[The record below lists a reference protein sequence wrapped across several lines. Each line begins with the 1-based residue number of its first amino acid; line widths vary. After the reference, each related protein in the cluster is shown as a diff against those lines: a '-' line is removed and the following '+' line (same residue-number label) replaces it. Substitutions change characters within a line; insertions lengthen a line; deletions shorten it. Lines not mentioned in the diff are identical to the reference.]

1 MRDSNH
7 PAAELPRPHHLAE
20 SIDMSADAP
29 PRNTRRARLR
39 RWLLERL
46 RVRAVSM
53 RAGSAAMDGMR
64 AFDAQLMRQLGRAV
78 GLSERSALDF
88 IDRAGTLHKLSGSL
102 VRYLDEARVQSEAM
116 QQGIERNSQVIR
128 ELAAFVQTIPAQIAQ
143 ERDQLKAL
151 ICEVKG
157 LTEMTD
163 TIRGI
168 ARQTEIL
175 AINAAIE
182 AARAGDAGR
191 GFAVLAGEVRRLA
204 TQANESAER
213 VSHDIGS
220 LVKSVESGYS
230 VEFDARTRHNEAEA
244 ARLGGL
250 TMKLD
255 EGYVDMRHF
264 YAMLMTAVT
273 GHNIELDRGLGLLL
287 DTAQT
292 QDVVKQII
300 DRVQPAMDSRNA
312 VLTDLIARLRIG
324 EDDTAEIDRRA
335 AALACDYLAQEA
347 LHRDP
352 DAASDA
358 APGAPAPRIEL
369 F

>member
-1 MRDSNH
+1 MDG
-7 PAAELPRPHHLAE
+7 
-20 SIDMSADAP
+20 
-29 PRNTRRARLR
+29 
-39 RWLLERL
+39 LLEL
-46 RVRAVSM
+46 
-53 RAGSAAMDGMR
+53 
-64 AFDAQLMRQLGRAV
+64 DAQLMNQLGRAV
-78 GLSERSALDF
+78 GLSEKSALDF
-88 IDRAGTLHKLSGSL
+88 IGQAASLHKLSGRL
-102 VRYLDEARVQSEAM
+102 VRYLDEAHDQSEAM
-116 QQGIERNSQVIR
+116 QKGIEKNSHIIR
-128 ELAAFVQTIPAQIAQ
+128 ELAAFVQTLPQQIAQ

-151 ICEVKG
+151 LSEVKG

-163 TIRGI
+163 TIRAI

-204 TQANESAER
+204 NQANASAEK

-220 LVKSVESGYS
+220 LVKTVESGYS

-250 TMKLD
+250 TLKLD
-255 EGYVDMRHF
+255 EGYVDMRQF
-264 YAMLMTAVT
+264 YEMLMTAVT
-273 GHNIELDRGLGLLL
+273 GHNNELDRGLGLLL

-292 QDVVKQII
+292 HDVVKQIVE
-300 DRVQPAMDSRNA
+300 RVQPALDSRNG
-312 VLTDLIARLRIG
+312 VLTDLIARLRAG
-324 EDDTAEIDRRA
+324 EADTQEIDQRA
-335 AALACDYLAQEA
+335 GALSRDYLAREA

-352 DAASDA
+352 EAAADA
-358 APGAPAPRIEL
+358 APGVPSQRIEL

>member
-1 MRDSNH
+1 
-7 PAAELPRPHHLAE
+7 
-20 SIDMSADAP
+20 
-29 PRNTRRARLR
+29 
-39 RWLLERL
+39 
-46 RVRAVSM
+46 
-53 RAGSAAMDGMR
+53 MDGLR
-64 AFDAQLMRQLGRAV
+64 AFDAQMMSQLGRAT
-78 GLSERSALDF
+78 GLSEKSALDF
-88 IDRAGTLHKLSGSL
+88 IDRAGTLHALSGKL
-102 VRYLDEARVQSEAM
+102 VRYLDEAHVQSEAM
-116 QQGIERNSQVIR
+116 QQGMERNSLVIR
-128 ELAAFVQTIPAQIAQ
+128 ELAAFVRTLPAQIAQ

-151 ICEVKG
+151 LSEVKG

-182 AARAGDAGR
+182 AARAGEAGR

-204 TQANESAER
+204 TQANASAEK
-213 VSHDIGS
+213 VSRDIGS
-220 LVKSVESGYS
+220 LVKTVESGYS

-250 TMKLD
+250 TLKVD
-255 EGYVDMRHF
+255 EGYVDMRQF

-273 GHNIELDRGLGLLL
+273 RHNMELDRGLGSLL

-292 QDVVKQII
+292 QDIVKQII
-300 DRVQPAMDSRNA
+300 DRVQPAIDLRNA
-312 VLTDLIARLRIG
+312 VLADLVARLRAG
-324 EDDTAEIDRRA
+324 EHDTCDIDQRA
-335 AALACDYLAQEA
+335 AALASDYMAQEG

-352 DAASDA
+352 DAPSDA
-358 APGAPAPRIEL
+358 APGAPAQRVEL

>member
-1 MRDSNH
+1 
-7 PAAELPRPHHLAE
+7 
-20 SIDMSADAP
+20 
-29 PRNTRRARLR
+29 
-39 RWLLERL
+39 
-46 RVRAVSM
+46 
-53 RAGSAAMDGMR
+53 MDGLR
-64 AFDAQLMRQLGRAV
+64 AFDAQMMSQLGRAV

-88 IDRAGTLHKLSGSL
+88 IDRAGTLHQLSGRL

-116 QQGIERNSQVIR
+116 QQGIERNGHVIR
-128 ELAAFVQTIPAQIAQ
+128 ELAAFVQTIPEQIAQ

-151 ICEVKG
+151 LSEVKG

-204 TQANESAER
+204 TQANASAEK
-213 VSHDIGS
+213 VSRDIGS
-220 LVKSVESGYS
+220 LVKTVESGYS

-250 TMKLD
+250 TLKLD
-255 EGYVDMRHF
+255 ESYVDMRQF
-264 YAMLMTAVT
+264 YDMLMTAVA
-273 GHNIELDRGLGLLL
+273 GHNGELDRGLALLL

-292 QDVVKQII
+292 QDVIKQVI
-300 DRVQPAMDSRNA
+300 DRVQPAMEVRNA
-312 VLTDLIARLRIG
+312 VLSDLILRLRSGDG
-324 EDDTAEIDRRA
+324 ETSDIDVRA
-335 AALACDYLAQEA
+335 GALAVDYLAQEA
-347 LHRDP
+347 LHRNP
-352 DAASDA
+352 DAPVEAE
-358 APGAPAPRIEL
+358 PGVPARRIEL

>member
-1 MRDSNH
+1 
-7 PAAELPRPHHLAE
+7 
-20 SIDMSADAP
+20 
-29 PRNTRRARLR
+29 
-39 RWLLERL
+39 
-46 RVRAVSM
+46 
-53 RAGSAAMDGMR
+53 MDGLR
-64 AFDAQLMRQLGRAV
+64 AFDAQLMSQLERAV
-78 GLSERSALDF
+78 GLSEKSALDF
-88 IDRAGTLHKLSGSL
+88 IDRAGALHTLSGTL
-102 VRYLDEARVQSEAM
+102 VRYLDDAHVQSESM
-116 QQGIERNSQVIR
+116 QQGMERNSLVIR
-128 ELAAFVQTIPAQIAQ
+128 ELAAFVRTLPAQIAQ

-151 ICEVKG
+151 LSEVKG
-157 LTEMTD
+157 LAEMTD

-204 TQANESAER
+204 TQANASAEK

-220 LVKSVESGYS
+220 LVRTVESGYS

-250 TMKLD
+250 TLELD
-255 EGYVDMRHF
+255 EGYVDMRQF

-312 VLTDLIARLRIG
+312 VLADLVARLRVG
-324 EDDTAEIDRRA
+324 EDDTLDIDRRA
-335 AALACDYLAQEA
+335 AALAPDYMAQEA

-352 DAASDA
+352 DAALDA
-358 APGAPAPRIEL
+358 APGAPAQRVEL

>member
-1 MRDSNH
+1 MINTDV
-7 PAAELPRPHHLAE
+7 PRK
-20 SIDMSADAP
+20 
-29 PRNTRRARLR
+29 TRLIQLR
-39 RWLLERL
+39 RWVLNL
-46 RVRAVSM
+46 VRG
-53 RAGSAAMDGMR
+53 RTTTDHAGSAALDGLR
-64 AFDAQLMRQLGRAV
+64 EFDAQLMSQLGRAV
-78 GLSERSALDF
+78 GLSEKSALDF
-88 IDRAGTLHKLSGSL
+88 IERAGSLHKLSGSL
-102 VRYLDEARVQSEAM
+102 VRYLDEARVQSEDM
-116 QQGIERNSQVIR
+116 QHGIERNSHIIR
-128 ELAAFVQTIPAQIAQ
+128 ELAAFVQTLPRQIAQ
-143 ERDQLKAL
+143 ERGQLKAL
-151 ICEVKG
+151 LSEVKG

-204 TQANESAER
+204 NQANASAEK

-220 LVKSVESGYS
+220 LVKTVESGYS

-250 TMKLD
+250 TLKLD
-255 EGYVDMRHF
+255 ESYVDLRKF
-264 YAMLMTAVT
+264 YEMLMAAVT
-273 GHNIELDRGLGLLL
+273 GHNTELDRGLGLLL

-292 QDVVKQII
+292 QDVVKQIV

-312 VLTDLIARLRIG
+312 VLAELIARLRAG
-324 EDDTAEIDRRA
+324 EAEMTEIDRRA
-335 AALACDYLAQEA
+335 GALARDYLAQEA

-352 DAASDA
+352 DAAADA
-358 APGAPAPRIEL
+358 SAGAPAQRVEL

>member
-1 MRDSNH
+1 MTDANS
-7 PAAELPRPHHLAE
+7 PRKPLL
-20 SIDMSADAP
+20 S
-29 PRNTRRARLR
+29 RLR
-39 RWLLERL
+39 RWAMNLLRG
-46 RVRAVSM
+46 RASSE
-53 RAGSAAMDGMR
+53 RAGSATMDGLR
-64 AFDAQLMRQLGRAV
+64 VFDAQMMSQLGRAV
-78 GLSERSALDF
+78 GLSEKSALDY
-88 IDRAGTLHKLSGSL
+88 IDRAGALHKLSGKL
-102 VRYLDEARVQSEAM
+102 VRYLDEAHVQSEAM
-116 QQGIERNSQVIR
+116 QQGIERNSHVIR
-128 ELAAFVQTIPAQIAQ
+128 ELAAFVQTIPQQIAQ
-143 ERDQLKAL
+143 EREQLKAL
-151 ICEVKG
+151 MFEVKG

-204 TQANESAER
+204 TQANASAER

-220 LVKSVESGYS
+220 LVKTVESGYS

-250 TMKLD
+250 TIKLD
-255 EGYVDMRHF
+255 EGYVDMRRF
-264 YAMLMTAVT
+264 YEMLMAAVT

-300 DRVQPAMDSRNA
+300 DRVQPAVDLRNA
-312 VLTDLIARLRIG
+312 VLTDLIARLRVG
-324 EDDTAEIDRRA
+324 EDDTLEIDRRA
-335 AALACDYLAQEA
+335 VALAIDYLALEG

-358 APGAPAPRIEL
+358 APGAPAQRVEL